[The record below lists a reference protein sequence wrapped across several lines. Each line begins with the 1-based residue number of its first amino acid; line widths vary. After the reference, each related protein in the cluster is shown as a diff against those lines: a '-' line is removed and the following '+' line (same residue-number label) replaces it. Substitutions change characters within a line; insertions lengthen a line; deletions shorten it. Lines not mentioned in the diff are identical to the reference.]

1 MEGKSVCYGL
11 VALLEARCHHVVLI
25 TVVKSFISL
34 ADFLCSCVEKRRGNT
49 HRLNIGEAMFGQLV
63 PAGEKVVPQLELLGQ
78 GAPGGISFP
87 NVFAAVL
94 SLQDLE
100 RKLK

>member
-34 ADFLCSCVEKRRGNT
+34 ADFFLLLCRKKGEGT
-49 HRLNIGEAMFGQLV
+49 LIG
-63 PAGEKVVPQLELLGQ
+63 
-78 GAPGGISFP
+78 
-87 NVFAAVL
+87 
-94 SLQDLE
+94 
-100 RKLK
+100 